1 VTRLRRQSTALGEIY
16 AVWIHFGLATIAVFE
31 TYWRFPPQ
39 ELWKVSHSGLAGGA
53 SRAFVFLSFSPALAA
68 IAVLPIVADRLDDRR
83 ARLLAYLSLVLCATV
98 AIPGVQTP
106 GDLDP
111 KWSNSPA
118 VIGVCLAV
126 ALTVWA
132 SLGGRPEAVRRRVAG
147 DAARLG
153 VGLVSLFLAAP
164 YIAAELG
171 FFLDGVPV
179 LGWIF
184 QTARLRAEPGGGYIH
199 AAVHHG
205 HHHGLDGFLL
215 TVTALLLSRLLGG
228 IRSRGL
234 RPLTAA
240 YLALM
245 VVYGLTNEA
254 QDEWLEQVVKRGWT
268 EWQIPDVLEP
278 SPSFAWAAMIA
289 CAAIVYV
296 AFLRPRPLV
305 ARR

>member
-1 VTRLRRQSTALGEIY
+1 MTRLGRQNTALGEIY
-16 AVWIHFGLATIAVFE
+16 TVWILFGLATIAVFE

-68 IAVLPIVADRLDDRR
+68 IAVLLIVADRLDDRR

-132 SLGGRPEAVRRRVAG
+132 SLGGRPEAVRTRVAG
-147 DAARLG
+147 DVARLG
-153 VGLVSLFLAAP
+153 VGLVSLFFAAP

-184 QTARLRAEPGGGYIH
+184 QTGRLRAEPGGGYIH

-215 TVTALLLSRLLGG
+215 DRDGAPALAPARWDPEPRPAAAHGRVSRADGRLRADERGPGRVARAGRQARLDGRG
-228 IRSRGL
+228 RSRTSWN
-234 RPLTAA
+234 R
-240 YLALM
+240 
-245 VVYGLTNEA
+245 
-254 QDEWLEQVVKRGWT
+254 
-268 EWQIPDVLEP
+268 
-278 SPSFAWAAMIA
+278 
-289 CAAIVYV
+289 
-296 AFLRPRPLV
+296 RPRSPG
-305 ARR
+305 RR

>member
-1 VTRLRRQSTALGEIY
+1 MTRLRRQNTALGEIY
-16 AVWIHFGLATIAVFE
+16 AVWILFGLATIAVFE
-31 TYWRFPPQ
+31 TYWRFAAGALEGQPQ
-39 ELWKVSHSGLAGGA
+39 RACGRGEPRLRVPQLLAGPGGD
-53 SRAFVFLSFSPALAA
+53 RRP
-68 IAVLPIVADRLDDRR
+68 ADRRRPAGLRR

-132 SLGGRPEAVRRRVAG
+132 SLGGRPEAVRTRVAG
-147 DAARLG
+147 DVARLG
-153 VGLVSLFLAAP
+153 VGLVSLFFAAP

-184 QTARLRAEPGGGYIH
+184 QTGRLRAEPGGGYIH

-254 QDEWLEQVVKRGWT
+254 QDEWVEQVVKRGWT
-268 EWQIPDVLEP
+268 DWQIPDVLEP
-278 SPSFAWAAMIA
+278 SPSLAWATMIA

-296 AFLRPRPLV
+296 AFLRPRPLL